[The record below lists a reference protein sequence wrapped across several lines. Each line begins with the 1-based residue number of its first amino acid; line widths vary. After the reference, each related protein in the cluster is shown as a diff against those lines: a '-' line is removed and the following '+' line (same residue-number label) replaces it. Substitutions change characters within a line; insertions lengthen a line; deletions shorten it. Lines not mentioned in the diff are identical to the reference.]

1 MFMVKIKMSYKYVRT
16 IFLGYI
22 FIILIGAVLLSLP
35 FSHVGDLRFI
45 DALFTSTSATCV
57 TGLIVASTSENFTF
71 IGELII
77 ITLIQ
82 MGGIGYMSLV
92 IIFFLFVKD
101 SLSLDDKRATKLS
114 LDLPDLHVGAFIK
127 RILLVVFTI
136 EAIGAIILFFQFKE
150 KYELIDAIWYGIF
163 HSISAF
169 NNAGFSLFTDN
180 MIGYRSDTIV
190 LGVISFLIIL
200 GGLGYFVIIELHE
213 NKKFA
218 KRITI
223 HTKFVLIGTVILILF
238 GMIVFLSIE
247 WNNQKTF
254 GEFDTYTKILNSFF
268 LSVNFRTAGFNS
280 MDLSA
285 LKDSSLFYSTLL
297 MMTGA
302 GQGGTAGG
310 MKITTIAV
318 LIIMVFFVLKQSNQE
333 PHVFKRTIDQKLI
346 NKAAAIIMF
355 SSAYVLFI
363 TLLLVETQDYPF
375 VRILFEVVSAFCTV
389 GVSVGDGGILSL
401 SKLFD
406 DFGKGLIIISMVAGR
421 LGVFAFGLLL
431 VGKAKEVHFKY
442 PKGRII
448 I

>member
-1 MFMVKIKMSYKYVRT
+1 MSYKYVRT

-35 FSHVGDLRFI
+35 FSHIGELRFI

-223 HTKFVLIGTVILILF
+223 HTKIVIIGTVVLILF
-238 GMIVFLSIE
+238 GMIIFLSIE
-247 WNNQKTF
+247 WNNPKSIGDF
-254 GEFDTYTKILNSFF
+254 STYDKILNSFF

-280 MDLSA
+280 IDLSG

-333 PHVFKRTIDQKLI
+333 PHIFKRTIDQKLI

-375 VRILFEVVSAFCTV
+375 VRILFEVVSAFNTV

-406 DFGKGLIIISMVAGR
+406 DFGKSVIIISMVAGR

>member
-1 MFMVKIKMSYKYVRT
+1 MEYKYVRS
-16 IFLGYI
+16 IFLGYVVII
-22 FIILIGAVLLSLP
+22 FFGAIFLSLP
-35 FSHVGDLRFI
+35 ICHIGEFKFI
-45 DALFTSTSATCV
+45 DALFTAASATSV
-57 TGLIVASTSENFTF
+57 TGLIVTSTSENFTF
-71 IGELII
+71 LGEFVILA
-77 ITLIQ
+77 LIQ

-92 IIFFLFVKD
+92 IIFFVFIKQKLNID
-101 SLSLDDKRATKLS
+101 EKRAMKQS
-114 LDLPDLHVGAFIK
+114 LDLPTLHVGGFAK
-127 RILLVVFTI
+127 RILVFVLFI
-136 EAIGAIILFFQFKE
+136 EFIGAIILTIQFSE
-150 KYELIDAIWYGIF
+150 KYEFVDALWFGIF

-169 NNAGFSLFTDN
+169 NNAGFSLFTDGL
-180 MIGYRSDTIV
+180 MGYKSDTISLV
-190 LGVISFLIIL
+190 TICLLIIL
-200 GGLGYFVIIELHE
+200 GGLGYFVLIEIYE
-213 NKKFA
+213 NRKFS
-218 KRITI
+218 KRFTI
-223 HTKFVLIGTVILILF
+223 HTRIMIYGTIILILA
-238 GMIVFLSIE
+238 GMVLFLSIE
-247 WNNQKTF
+247 WDNPKTF
-254 GEFDTYTKILNSFF
+254 GELSFYDKILNAFF

-280 MDLSA
+280 IDLSS
-285 LKDSSLFYSTLL
+285 LKDSSLFFSTLF
-297 MMTGA
+297 MMIGA
-302 GQGGTAGG
+302 GQGSTAGG
-310 MKITTIAV
+310 MKITTVAI
-318 LIIMVFFVLKQSNQE
+318 LIITVFFVLKQSNQE

>member
-1 MFMVKIKMSYKYVRT
+1 MSYKYVRT

-35 FSHVGDLRFI
+35 FSHIGELRFI

-57 TGLIVASTSENFTF
+57 TGLIVSSTSEDFTF
-71 IGELII
+71 WGEFII
-77 ITLIQ
+77 LGLIQ

-92 IIFFLFVKD
+92 VIFFLFVKD
-101 SLSLDDKRATKLS
+101 SLSLDDKRATKLA
-114 LDLPDLHVGAFIK
+114 LDLPTLHVGAFIK
-127 RILLVVFTI
+127 KIILLIFFI
-136 EAIGAIILFFQFKE
+136 EVLGASFLTYQFSE
-150 KYELIDAIWYGIF
+150 KYELLDAIWYGIF

-169 NNAGFSLFTDN
+169 NNAGFSLFTDS
-180 MIGYRSDTIV
+180 MISYKSDINV
-190 LGVISFLIIL
+190 LFSICFLIII
-200 GGLGYFVIIELHE
+200 GGLGYFVLIELYE

-223 HTKFVLIGTVILILF
+223 HTKIVLYGTLILIIF
-238 GMIVFLSIE
+238 GMVLFLSIE
-247 WNNQKTF
+247 WNNPKTF
-254 GEFDTYTKILNSFF
+254 GDLTLYEKILNSFF

-280 MDLSA
+280 IDLSG
-285 LKDSSLFYSTLL
+285 LKDSSLFFSTLF
-297 MMTGA
+297 MMIGA

-318 LIIMVFFVLKQSNQE
+318 LIIMVFYVLKQSNQE
-333 PHVFKRTIDQKLI
+333 PHIFKRTIEQKLI

-355 SSAYVLFI
+355 SSAFVLFV
-363 TLLLVETQDYPF
+363 TLLLVETQNLPF
-375 VRILFEVVSAFCTV
+375 IKILFEVVSAFNTV
-389 GVSVGDGGILSL
+389 GVSVGDGNILSF

-406 DFGKGLIIISMVAGR
+406 DFGKSLIIISMIAGR

>member
-223 HTKFVLIGTVILILF
+223 HTRIVIIGTVVLILF
-238 GMIVFLSIE
+238 GMIIFLSIE
-247 WNNQKTF
+247 WNNPKSIGDF
-254 GEFDTYTKILNSFF
+254 STYDKILNSFF

-280 MDLSA
+280 IDLSG

-310 MKITTIAV
+310 MKITTVAI

-333 PHVFKRTIDQKLI
+333 PHIFKRTIDQKLI

-375 VRILFEVVSAFCTV
+375 VRILFEVVSAFNTV

-406 DFGKGLIIISMVAGR
+406 DFGKSVIIISMVAGR